1 MADEK
6 PENGAP
12 KLPED
17 ARIDSLEERVRRA
30 QAKEAER
37 TGANRPPPDKN
48 EAAGSRVLS
57 YLLGGLFGGGLVGWA
72 VDRLFDTGNVALI
85 VGLVL
90 GIVGGFWSI
99 IRFST
104 GGQTRVG
111 SGRDEI

>member
-1 MADEK
+1 MVA
-6 PENGAP
+6 ENEPGQDAS

-17 ARIDSLEERVRRA
+17 ARIDSLEERLRRA

-37 TGANRPPPDKN
+37 TGANRKKPDKN

-57 YLLGGLFGGGLVGWA
+57 YLLGGLFGGTLVGYA
-72 VDRLFDTGNVALI
+72 MDRIFDTGGLLLI

-99 IRFST
+99 VKFSSGT
-104 GGQTRVG
+104 MSGG
-111 SGRDEI
+111 SERDES